1 MTELAISHYK
11 PYFANR
17 IISDFVIMLKLT
29 RFSHYRNSIK
39 VLLKQEQHFCGG
51 CSSSI
56 SVWLESWKEEGLSRG
71 LDSNRQP
78 NII

>member
-1 MTELAISHYK
+1 MTKLAISHYK

-29 RFSHYRNSIK
+29 RFSYYQNSIK

-51 CSSSI
+51 CSSYVFGWRVGKKKKGFLVVSI
-56 SVWLESWKEEGLSRG
+56 QIGS
-71 LDSNRQP
+71 
-78 NII
+78 